1 MQGRLYIDDI
11 DAFAAWGVYLQ
22 DGSGKNVVQM
32 PPLKAVNTTE
42 WAEYDGIEAD
52 LSNPVLDSRSL
63 QLAFHVTD
71 ITGADLFYDT
81 LITSVYHNFRFPRI
95 DKTYRLRLTSCG
107 GISLYRRHGI
117 LTLTFAEDI
126 VVVPPATPSVA
137 NLVDSD
143 GYRLDNKNLACYGL
157 RVTEGSEAQ
166 VRRWADIRQRVR
178 VSSRYS
184 AGATYDGVGAVKV
197 KNRDLTLSLHLHTD
211 TVSAFWQRWN
221 ALYTT
226 LLTPGEHNISAFGMS
241 LSCYYRSSSVKVFRV
256 TEDGQ
261 MWCDFSVTLCVTA
274 YGEAGEVQ
282 TVRVLAANDGRLLR
296 DSSGRV
302 IMIG

>member
-117 LTLTFAEDI
+117 LTLTFAEYEEVKYI
-126 VVVPPATPSVA
+126 
-137 NLVDSD
+137 
-143 GYRLDNKNLACYGL
+143 
-157 RVTEGSEAQ
+157 RVTVIDDTLPELQEQEGVS
-166 VRRWADIRQRVR
+166 RR
-178 VSSRYS
+178 
-184 AGATYDGVGAVKV
+184 
-197 KNRDLTLSLHLHTD
+197 
-211 TVSAFWQRWN
+211 
-221 ALYTT
+221 
-226 LLTPGEHNISAFGMS
+226 
-241 LSCYYRSSSVKVFRV
+241 
-256 TEDGQ
+256 
-261 MWCDFSVTLCVTA
+261 
-274 YGEAGEVQ
+274 
-282 TVRVLAANDGRLLR
+282 AARHR
-296 DSSGRV
+296 
-302 IMIG
+302 